1 MIKIHPIA
9 HHVNLKITNPVD
21 AENLSDSNL
30 LEFFDKDGYELTL
43 LEKLYYE
50 QQGFRVV
57 PYTAYHPGLFESW
70 IEFDHPNLK
79 VDHSCAL
86 YRCSFDGEALEQL
99 QQHRSQNYRLGWLAD
114 VKHKWGLDFN
124 LDFCDETR
132 SIEVIHLEAD
142 APTLDL
148 ILEEQYK
155 VEQLV
160 QNTDWLDAAE
170 QIWAH
175 RDEWMPLRGWYA
187 QAHWKAKYF
196 GLERPW
202 Y

>member
-1 MIKIHPIA
+1 MITIHPIA
-9 HHVNLKITNPVD
+9 HHTKLIIKNPISK
-21 AENLSDSNL
+21 EHLSDCSL

-43 LEKLYYE
+43 LEKLYYQ
-50 QQGFRVV
+50 QQGFTIVN
-57 PYTAYHPGLFESW
+57 YTGYHDGLFEPW
-70 IEFDHPNLK
+70 IEFNHPNLK

-99 QQHRSQNYRLGWLAD
+99 QQHRSQHYRLGWLAD

-124 LDFCDETR
+124 LDYSDENK
-132 SIEVIHLEAD
+132 SLEVIHLEAD

-160 QNTDWLDAAE
+160 KNTDWVNAAE
-170 QIWAH
+170 RVWSM
-175 RDEWMPLRGWYA
+175 RDQWENLKGWYA

>member
-1 MIKIHPIA
+1 MITIHPVS
-9 HHVNLKITNPVD
+9 HHVNLKIETAVSEHLL
-21 AENLSDSNL
+21 ADSSL

-43 LEKLYYE
+43 LEKHYYE
-50 QQGFRVV
+50 NAGYKVV
-57 PYTAYHPGLFESW
+57 PYTAYHPGLFEPW
-70 IEFDHPNLK
+70 ISFDHPYLK

-86 YRCSFDGEALEQL
+86 YRCSFNGDALEQL
-99 QQHRSQNYRLGWLAD
+99 QQHRTKNHRLGWLAD

-132 SIEVIHLEAD
+132 SLEVIHLEAD

-148 ILEEQYK
+148 ILEQQYEI
-155 VEQLV
+155 EQLV
-160 QNTDWLDAAE
+160 MNTDWLDAAE
-170 QIWAH
+170 QIWKH
-175 RDEWMPLRGWYA
+175 RDEWMSLKGWYA